1 MGNWLLG
8 MAELMVVMW
17 FLGAPLSLAEAWLIE
32 TLAQLV
38 RAGFFFIPASLGATE
53 AVMVLA
59 YDALLGRPS
68 LGFAVA
74 LIRRGREL
82 LWIAWGL
89 WLGWLEAP
97 GAFAALTEPA
107 EGARGAAEGS

>member
-1 MGNWLLG
+1 MLQAFGEAAVTALVLIVVLLLVLLRSAWDS
-8 MAELMVVMW
+8 MTVL
-17 FLGAPLSLAEAWLIE
+17 APL
-32 TLAQLV
+32 
-38 RAGFFFIPASLGATE
+38 
-53 AVMVLA
+53 VLA
-59 YDALLGRPS
+59 ALLTVGVT
-68 LGFAVA
+68 VA

-97 GAFAALTEPA
+97 GALAALAEPA